1 LTGVASRR
9 YNNGTDAPIA
19 QWIERGPPEAKAQVR
34 VLVGVCN
41 RTHPEPRTEAV
52 EQFLALLRFEQRS
65 RLEELPIDLK
75 KGGLG

>member
-34 VLVGVCN
+34 VLVGVFEN
-41 RTHPEPRTEAV
+41 GEPPTIPV
-52 EQFLALLRFEQRS
+52 ERFFAMLRFEQRS
-65 RLEELPIDLK
+65 RLAELPIDLE
-75 KGGLG
+75 GSLLG